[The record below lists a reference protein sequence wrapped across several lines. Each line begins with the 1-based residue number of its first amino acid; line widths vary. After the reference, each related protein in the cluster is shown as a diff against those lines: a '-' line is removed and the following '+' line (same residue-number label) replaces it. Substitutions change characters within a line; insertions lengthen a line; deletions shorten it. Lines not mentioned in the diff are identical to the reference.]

1 MTRSEIADAVDA
13 LDADIADLQ
22 EAKRNLFASYR
33 AECECEHAMD
43 KDAVKAEIAAL
54 KAAIRRRQKAVA
66 DPDAEQAVDLA
77 DEIFAE
83 ISAPAPRATHVREE
97 AA

>member
-1 MTRSEIADAVDA
+1 MTRSEMADAVDA

-33 AECECEHAMD
+33 ADLEGTHD

-66 DPDAEQAVDLA
+66 DPENEQAVDLA
-77 DEIFAE
+77 EEIFTE
-83 ISAPAPRATHVREE
+83 ITARAPRATRTYE

>member
-1 MTRSEIADAVDA
+1 MTRSEMADAVDA

-33 AECECEHAMD
+33 ADLEGTHD

-66 DPDAEQAVDLA
+66 DPENEQAVDLA